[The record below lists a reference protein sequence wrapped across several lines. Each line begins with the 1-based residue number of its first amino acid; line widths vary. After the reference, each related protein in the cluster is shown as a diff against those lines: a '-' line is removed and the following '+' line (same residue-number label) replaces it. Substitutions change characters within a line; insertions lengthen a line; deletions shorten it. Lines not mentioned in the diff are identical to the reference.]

1 MSAAQSLM
9 NLLIGVMAQ
18 YATAKR
24 NYFRL
29 PAGSDK
35 AYEMRP
41 EKCIKP
47 SLSIFRDAC
56 AKASI
61 ADLHACADL
70 VAEHVSALSAS
81 INAIKAECKGE
92 SAELAADDE
101 EGWSSDEEDSKV
113 SDAKD
118 IWRDAR
124 DIMKR
129 HIANAIRAHSE
140 G

>member
-1 MSAAQSLM
+1 M
-9 NLLIGVMAQ
+9 NLLLGVMAQ
-18 YATAKR
+18 YTTTKR

-41 EKCIKP
+41 QKRIK
-47 SLSIFRDAC
+47 SALSIFRDAC

-70 VAEHVSALSAS
+70 VAEHVSALTV
-81 INAIKAECKGE
+81 IVNAIKAECKGE

-113 SDAKD
+113 SDAKA
-118 IWRDAR
+118 IQRDAR

-129 HIANAIRAHSE
+129 HIDNAIGAHSE